1 MEEQPIRDKLNGQ
14 ISEIFETLSRVERDS
29 ARKASSGLL
38 SISEMHTLEG
48 IEKGRG
54 GKMTDVAGHLG
65 VTISTLTIAVNRLV
79 KKGLVERARTDTD
92 RRVVQISLTAGGNKV
107 VAAHKRLRR
116 QILGEMINGFTPD
129 EIVFLSK
136 ILEKFSDM
144 L

>member
-1 MEEQPIRDKLNGQ
+1 MELQPIREKLNGQ
-14 ISEIFETLSRVERDS
+14 ISDIFEALSRVERES
-29 ARKASSGLL
+29 ARKASGGKL
-38 SISEMHTLEG
+38 SVSEMHTLEG

-92 RRVVQISLTAGGNKV
+92 RRVVQISLTEAGNKV
-107 VAAHKRLRR
+107 MGAHRRFRR
-116 QILGEMINGFTPD
+116 QILGEIISGFAED

-136 ILEKFSDM
+136 LLEKFSA
-144 L
+144 LI

>member
-1 MEEQPIRDKLNGQ
+1 MEQQPIRDKLNGQ
-14 ISEIFETLSRVERDS
+14 ISEIFESLSRIERDA

-38 SISEMHTLEG
+38 SLSEMHTLEG

-54 GKMTDVAGHLG
+54 GKMTDVAGRLG

-92 RRVVQISLTAGGNKV
+92 RRGVQISLTTSGNKV
-107 VAAHKRLRR
+107 VMAHKSFRR
-116 QILGEMINGFTPD
+116 QALGGIINGFPLE

-136 ILEKFSDM
+136 ILEKFYDAT
-144 L
+144 